1 MKINEPPTSKEPD
14 LSIINVKLVKIWIS
28 RDRLCV
34 DNVVRHSSAPV
45 MKMMMA
51 IFGYPSLLRIGRQKN
66 PLKMEMMMRPTTKIT
81 TETTM
86 DIIITKM
93 EGIRAM
99 IVGPIIVII
108 IAPTT
113 VAITPTTEA
122 TTPTTEATTV
132 TIVPITMAVR
142 TNINNHGNDR
152 GKIMHFIYFITKEK
166 TSLQK
171 STNGRS
177 L

>member
-28 RDRLCV
+28 RGRLSV
-34 DNVVRHSSAPV
+34 DNVVRHYSAPV

-66 PLKMEMMMRPTTKIT
+66 PLKMEIMMMRPTTKIT

-108 IAPTT
+108 IA
-113 VAITPTTEA
+113 PTTEA

>member
-66 PLKMEMMMRPTTKIT
+66 PLKMEIMMMRPTTKIT

-108 IAPTT
+108 IA
-113 VAITPTTEA
+113 PTTEA

-166 TSLQK
+166 TSLQN
-171 STNGRS
+171 SINGRC